1 MNKIENNKM
10 TKIIEKP
17 LYYNEFNK
25 PEQKR
30 IDSTKVNKRLVNYDR
45 KDEILYL
52 KKVANVLSQISP
64 ELFEDRGYS
73 PVQPTRHSTR

>member
-30 IDSTKVNKRLVNYDR
+30 IDSTKVNKRLVNYS
-45 KDEILYL
+45 KEELIEL
-52 KKVANVLSQISP
+52 KRALAVFSEVCP
-64 ELFEDRGYS
+64 ELSDNRGYS
-73 PVQPTRHSTR
+73 PVQPLRHSAR